1 MFFFGALSWPACGP
15 TMERHAIWRHSRSH
29 AIASPHVRTFSSDAA
44 SETGRVRVMRAT
56 PKVPSNS
63 NHDYRLK
70 DPKKMKLRSSYSMKQ
85 CLCMSHCVH
94 MFIRFLCS
102 GRGSDGGEEDITP
115 IYFFFFVVLVGKRLC
130 STFHERH
137 GPNPKPYGIDS
148 RWRNF
153 TRRTRLVAK
162 RQCRPVL

>member
-1 MFFFGALSWPACGP
+1 MGVFSHGLKPCRKQRQLCMGGCGGAPSVKLLCKWAFISQ
-15 TMERHAIWRHSRSH
+15 
-29 AIASPHVRTFSSDAA
+29 
-44 SETGRVRVMRAT
+44 T
-56 PKVPSNS
+56 P
-63 NHDYRLK
+63 DGYRLK
-70 DPKKMKLRSSYSMKQ
+70 DPKKVKLRSSYSMKQ

-130 STFHERH
+130 STFHERY